1 MAFAILGLKQLRSFE
16 LQRLATK
23 FKGRG
28 WEIECINEGPWRHP
42 ILLRGNML
50 DNDSDKSKVSRDPED
65 RPAANEHELREKML
79 DKTLADS
86 FPTSDPPST
95 IPDPAGEDSLRLNDV
110 DFQNESGENA
120 DQRNNPGAQDRSRI
134 SLSDHQEIRRWTES
148 LGVSREHL
156 EELIHKHGDSAE
168 KIREVLKKDAA

>member
-1 MAFAILGLKQLRSFE
+1 MKCFFGIQFGCEDKM
-16 LQRLATK
+16 
-23 FKGRG
+23 
-28 WEIECINEGPWRHP
+28 P
-42 ILLRGNML
+42 
-50 DNDSDKSKVSRDPED
+50 DNDSDKSGVSRDPED

-95 IPDPAGEDSLRLNDV
+95 IPDPAGEDSLRLNDT
-110 DFQNESGENA
+110 DLQNERSENA
-120 DQRNNPGAQDRSRI
+120 DERSNPSAQDRSKI
-134 SLSDHQEIRRWTES
+134 SLTQHQEIRRWTES

-168 KIREVLKKDAA
+168 KIREILKKEAA

>member
-1 MAFAILGLKQLRSFE
+1 MQD
-16 LQRLATK
+16 Q
-23 FKGRG
+23 
-28 WEIECINEGPWRHP
+28 
-42 ILLRGNML
+42 
-50 DNDSDKSKVSRDPED
+50 DNDLEKSGVSRDPED

-95 IPDPAGEDSLRLNDV
+95 IPDPAGEDSLRLSGT
-110 DFQNESGENA
+110 DFQSGNTENA
-120 DQRNNPGAQDRSRI
+120 DESNNPGAQGPSRI
-134 SLSDHQEIRRWTES
+134 SLSEHQEIRRWTET

-168 KIREVLKKDAA
+168 KIREILKKEAA

>member
-1 MAFAILGLKQLRSFE
+1 MHQRSAVAASNFIARNKMA
-16 LQRLATK
+16 
-23 FKGRG
+23 
-28 WEIECINEGPWRHP
+28 
-42 ILLRGNML
+42 
-50 DNDSDKSKVSRDPED
+50 DNDSDKSGVSRDPED

-95 IPDPAGEDSLRLNDV
+95 IPDPAGEDSLRPSAADSQR
-110 DFQNESGENA
+110 DGSETANERS
-120 DQRNNPGAQDRSRI
+120 NPDAQDRSRI
-134 SLSDHQEIRRWTES
+134 SLSEHQEIRRWTET

-168 KIREVLKKDAA
+168 KIREILKKEAA